1 MEISKRSENEIIYRR
16 IFMINYKKLLTAPI
30 LVALTLD
37 LVLMSVAATPTTQLH
52 SKTPRR

>member
-16 IFMINYKKLLTAPI
+16 IFMINHQKLLTAPR

-37 LVLMSVAATPTTQLH
+37 LVLTLAVATPTQLH
-52 SKTPRR
+52 NKTPRR